1 MGIDCLACLAQARI
15 ICTTPRLRGLI
26 VVRRQTKT
34 TGNPMKSKQ
43 TYWFHAKDPEVGV
56 GWSGPAS
63 WQGWVSLAL
72 FIAAV
77 IVSAALMLPQRFG
90 SYLLLLAVLSA
101 AFIALCIVKG
111 APRSE
116 R

>member
-1 MGIDCLACLAQARI
+1 
-15 ICTTPRLRGLI
+15 
-26 VVRRQTKT
+26 
-34 TGNPMKSKQ
+34 MKSDQ

-72 FIAAV
+72 YIAAA
-77 IVSAALMLPQRFG
+77 IALAAFLVPQHFG
-90 SYLLLLAVLSA
+90 LYLLLLGALSVV
-101 AFIALCIVKG
+101 FVGLCIVKG
-111 APRSE
+111 APRRE

>member
-1 MGIDCLACLAQARI
+1 
-15 ICTTPRLRGLI
+15 
-26 VVRRQTKT
+26 
-34 TGNPMKSKQ
+34 MKSKQ